1 MSDSF
6 ELTLKELYRIHW
18 CRDTFFFLVG
28 ACLGFADPLTD
39 ILTLVEFYHADHLT
53 WFGVGLAFVILPCL
67 MYPFVHRF
75 STESTVRRDMGATL
89 NNYCNILKLQ
99 ANDLFCGF
107 NPFSPSLAKL
117 QAFCYCWK
125 YREELKKTKYSKAE
139 PPPRPRWA
147 TVKTDAVFLHN
158 KLAPLIETLLESA
171 PQVIIQLHAIG
182 VQEEPVKII
191 QMISLPLSIL
201 NLSWTFATLDRML
214 HDDEIGVLDWQHQ
227 FLLFVTQLFIVS
239 SRLFA
244 IAFFMVSF
252 KWWIICVL
260 VFHSIT
266 VSLVDT
272 VWLYQSGKLT
282 TKAAIVRSDTSTI
295 EAAMDQNDR
304 LTITEAAI
312 AAPCFS
318 FLNWF
323 RDDLSLCLYFDT
335 EAQDENTR
343 KHLIRMQSL
352 CILLFVVENLFMI
365 LAFYFEQHSITLYSL
380 SVVVGVG
387 LLSYFGAI
395 IRISHF
401 EVLRRDYTP
410 YTDMVSSAAKSTDEE
425 NKRLIWVSS
434 V

>member
-1 MSDSF
+1 
-6 ELTLKELYRIHW
+6 
-18 CRDTFFFLVG
+18 
-28 ACLGFADPLTD
+28 
-39 ILTLVEFYHADHLT
+39 
-53 WFGVGLAFVILPCL
+53 

-318 FLNWF
+318 FLNWL

-365 LAFYFEQHSITLYSL
+365 LAFYFEQHSINLYSL

-434 V
+434 VWQGKGPGLGVTKIVKKLAVNTQDFSSSVTFTKYQGSQKDSSVSKCEVLYRILSRVW